1 METSFKMGTEKQEK
15 LDELLKEATRRPMT
29 PEERERQRRSFVYG
43 NTKLSNP
50 EVTRK
55 MVEEVGDALEEDND

>member
-1 METSFKMGTEKQEK
+1 VSTTKKQK
-15 LDELLKEATRRPMT
+15 LEELLEKATRRPMT

-50 EVTRK
+50 EVTREL
-55 MVEEVGDALEEDND
+55 VDEVGDALEEEND